1 MKKYK
6 MNINGEK
13 YEAKIV
19 EYKGTEVVVEV
30 NGIEYGV
37 ELEFDKPE
45 KVQLIR
51 SQKNSS
57 PTPAVS
63 SPKKTVVSAGAVV
76 APIPGLVL
84 QVLVKVGD
92 TVNDGD
98 NILILEAMKME
109 SEIGSTASGTV
120 KKVLVKEGQS
130 VQEGEAL
137 IEVG

>member
-19 EYKGTEVVVEV
+19 EYKGTEVIVEV

-51 SQKNSS
+51 SQKQSS

-63 SPKKTVVSAGAVV
+63 SPRKTVVSAGAVV

-84 QVLVKVGD
+84 KILVKEGD
-92 TVNDGD
+92 TVNAGD
-98 NILILEAMKME
+98 NIIILEAMKME

-120 KKVLVKEGQS
+120 NKILVKEGQS
-130 VQEGEAL
+130 IQEGEAI

>member
-1 MKKYK
+1 MKRYK

-19 EYKGTEVVVEV
+19 EYKGTEVIVEV

-37 ELEFDKPE
+37 ELELDKPE

-51 SQKNSS
+51 SQKHST

-63 SPKKTVVSAGAVV
+63 SPKKNVVSAGAVV

-84 QVLVKVGD
+84 KVLVMEGD
-92 TVNDGD
+92 TVNAGD
-98 NILILEAMKME
+98 NIIILEAMKME
-109 SEIGSTASGTV
+109 SEIASTASGTV

-130 VQEGEAL
+130 IQEGEAI

>member
-19 EYKGTEVVVEV
+19 EYKGTEVIVEV

-51 SQKNSS
+51 SQKNSA

-63 SPKKTVVSAGAVV
+63 SPKKMVVSAGAVV

-84 QVLVKVGD
+84 KVLVKEGD
-92 TVNDGD
+92 TVNAGD

>member
-57 PTPAVS
+57 PTPAVAS
-63 SPKKTVVSAGAVV
+63 KKTVVSAGAVV

-84 QVLVKVGD
+84 KVLVKEGD
-92 TVNDGD
+92 TVNSGD